1 MEAVALSILVV
12 VIYFILIYIFG
23 RTNKNTPKFTSGS
36 FTSTVYTSEGSTK
49 PYKNEPIE
57 EPKEEPKEES
67 KENIAEHYKHILEI
81 NATYAERV
89 LYSFLTGKIDFEF
102 QKIIYTDNKKH
113 FFIADFYIPSKNL
126 IIELDGEYH
135 DNIKQQDKDIWR
147 TRILKSLG
155 YKVIR
160 FKNKQITESNN
171 LFWVL
176 NIIKNK

>member
-23 RTNKNTPKFTSGS
+23 RTNKNTPKFTPGS
-36 FTSTVYTSEGSTK
+36 FTSTLHTLEGLTK
-49 PYKNEPIE
+49 PY
-57 EPKEEPKEES
+57 KEEPKE
-67 KENIAEHYKHILEI
+67 NTAEYYKHILEI

-89 LYSFLTGKIDFEF
+89 LYSFLTGKINFEF
-102 QKIIYTDNKKH
+102 QKIIYTDNKH

-135 DNIKQQDKDIWR
+135 DDAKQQNKDIWR
-147 TRILKSLG
+147 TKVLKSLG
-155 YKVIR
+155 YRVIR
-160 FKNKQITESNN
+160 FKNKQIVESKN

>member
-23 RTNKNTPKFTSGS
+23 RTNKNTPKFTPGS
-36 FTSTVYTSEGSTK
+36 FTSTLHTWEGSTK
-49 PYKNEPIE
+49 PYK
-57 EPKEEPKEES
+57 EES
-67 KENIAEHYKHILEI
+67 KENTAEYYKHILEI

-89 LYSFLTGKIDFEF
+89 LYSFLTGKINFEF
-102 QKIIYTDNKKH
+102 QKIIYTDNKH

-135 DNIKQQDKDIWR
+135 DDAKQQNKDIWR
-147 TRILKSLG
+147 TKVLKSLG
-155 YKVIR
+155 YRVIR
-160 FKNKQITESNN
+160 FKNKQIVESKN

>member
-12 VIYFILIYIFG
+12 VIYFIIIYIFG

-36 FTSTVYTSEGSTK
+36 FTSTVHTSEGSTK
-49 PYKNEPIE
+49 FY
-57 EPKEEPKEES
+57 KEEP
-67 KENIAEHYKHILEI
+67 KENIAEHYKHILEV

-135 DNIKQQDKDIWR
+135 DSIKQQDKDI
-147 TRILKSLG
+147 
-155 YKVIR
+155 
-160 FKNKQITESNN
+160 
-171 LFWVL
+171 
-176 NIIKNK
+176 

>member
-1 MEAVALSILVV
+1 MEAVVLSILVV
-12 VIYFILIYIFG
+12 VIYFILMYIFG

-36 FTSTVYTSEGSTK
+36 YTSTLHTSDGSTK
-49 PYKNEPIE
+49 PYKE
-57 EPKEEPKEES
+57 EPKE
-67 KENIAEHYKHILEI
+67 NTAEYYKHILEV
-81 NATYAERV
+81 NATYAER
-89 LYSFLTGKIDFEF
+89 LLKTFLAGKIDFEF
-102 QKIIYTDNKKH
+102 QKIIYTDNKH

-135 DNIKQQDKDIWR
+135 DDAKQQEKDIWR
-147 TRILKSLG
+147 TKILKSLG

>member
-12 VIYFILIYIFG
+12 IIYFILIYIFG
-23 RTNKNTPKFTSGS
+23 RTNKNTPKFTPGS
-36 FTSTVYTSEGSTK
+36 FTSTLHTSEGSTK
-49 PYKNEPIE
+49 PYKE
-57 EPKEEPKEES
+57 EPKE
-67 KENIAEHYKHILEI
+67 NTAEYYKHILEV
-81 NATYAERV
+81 NATYAER
-89 LYSFLTGKIDFEF
+89 LLKTFLAGKIDFEF
-102 QKIIYTDNKKH
+102 QKIIYTDNKH

-135 DNIKQQDKDIWR
+135 DDAKQQEKDIWR
-147 TRILKSLG
+147 TKILKSLG

-176 NIIKNK
+176 NIIENK

>member
-1 MEAVALSILVV
+1 MMQAVVLSILVV
-12 VIYFILIYIFG
+12 VIYFIIMYIFG
-23 RTNKNTPKFTSGS
+23 RTNKNTPKF
-36 FTSTVYTSEGSTK
+36 TSEGSTK

-57 EPKEEPKEES
+57 EPIEEP

-135 DNIKQQDKDIWR
+135 DDAKQQNKDI
-147 TRILKSLG
+147 
-155 YKVIR
+155 
-160 FKNKQITESNN
+160 
-171 LFWVL
+171 
-176 NIIKNK
+176 